1 MKTSFNRY
9 LLAFAF
15 GIGFFS
21 CQSCK
26 ERTVTK
32 TDMIPVVD
40 NIHTFSLSADS
51 LDISLQTEAL
61 DSVRTNL
68 YSSTSSPVAALGL
81 ISDDPFF
88 GKLTAGLYLQVVPPT
103 GSFSFPSP
111 ATYTFDSAVLAL
123 PYTGVSYGDTTN
135 PSGNVQSFDV
145 YRVTSPMSIEDSNA
159 YTFTD
164 YTYDP
169 TAIGGGSYSLQNIK
183 DSFALSGD
191 TLSNQLRIKL
201 DRNYIY
207 TNIVQADT
215 SKFSTNENFTDYF
228 NGWYIKPA
236 GASTN
241 GKRISYFALIGGNT
255 ANSARVDFYFHDADN
270 KTTAYSFPF
279 NYVTTAYANRIQRD
293 YTGTPAHN
301 YLNASVHRDSLIA
314 AGTPGLYT
322 KITLRNLN
330 KIPASIINQAE
341 LVLTA
346 VPVGSDNYYTPPTH
360 LLIETIDESGVAS
373 PIADIYGSTGSPSTG
388 GLNFMDGNPQTVTIN
403 GQAYTQYKLNF
414 PRELQKTI
422 MEGKDS
428 LTLRIT
434 ANSGYPGAYRFVAP
448 GFGSSSDARMKL
460 NIIYTKIQ

>member
-21 CQSCK
+21 WQSCK

-32 TDMIPVVD
+32 TDMIPAVD
-40 NIHTFSLSADS
+40 NIHTFNLPADS
-51 LDISLQTEAL
+51 LDISLQTAAL

-68 YSSTSSPVAALGL
+68 YSSTSSPIAALGL

-88 GKLTAGLYLQVVPPT
+88 GKLTASLYLQVVPPT
-103 GSFSFPSP
+103 GSFSFPS
-111 ATYTFDSAVLAL
+111 ATVYTFDSAVLAL
-123 PYTGVSYGDTTN
+123 PYSGVSYGDTTN

-145 YRVTSPMSIEDSNA
+145 YRITDPMSVDDSV
-159 YTFTD
+159 YTFSD
-164 YTYDP
+164 YGYAP

-215 SKFSTNENFTDYF
+215 SHFSTNKDFTDYF
-228 NGWYIKPA
+228 SGWYIKPS
-236 GASTN
+236 ASF
-241 GKRISYFALIGGNT
+241 GKRVSYFTLAGNT
-255 ANSARVDFYFHDADN
+255 TNTSARVDFYFHDTAN
-270 KTTAYSFPF
+270 KVKVYSFPF
-279 NYVTTAYANRIQRD
+279 SYVTTAYANRIQRD
-293 YTGTPAHN
+293 YNGMPAGN
-301 YLNASVHRDSLIA
+301 YLNTSVHRDSLLA
-314 AGTPGLYT
+314 EGTPGIYT
-322 KITLRNLN
+322 KITLRHLN

-346 VPVGSDNYYTPPTH
+346 VPVGSDNYYAPPTH
-360 LLIETIDESGVAS
+360 LLLETINESGVVS
-373 PIADIYGSTGSPSTG
+373 PIADIYGSTGSASTG
-388 GLNFMDGNPQTVTIN
+388 GLNFMDGNRGTVTIN
-403 GQAYTQYKLNF
+403 GQTYTQYKLNF

-422 MEGKDS
+422 MAGKDS

-434 ANSGYPGAYRFVAP
+434 ANSGYIGAYRFVAP
-448 GFGSSSDARMKL
+448 GFGSGADARMKL